1 MLITTKQTTNIKMK
15 ISVFVR
21 WDKSFE
27 GVAEITFPV
36 LSAYCKRHG
45 YALEMV
51 EYTKITDRLLPM
63 FFDHRDFDVMV
74 HVDADVLIT
83 NPERRYEDILSAH
96 PESTVLVGSD
106 CNGIN
111 DGTMMIRNTPLGQ
124 LFALEMQKRTDMK
137 DITSPQGALQQM
149 VDCDP
154 VFAKHVAILQQRTIN
169 SYVTIEYSEYHGLD
183 VLWNN
188 WLQGDFCLH
197 VPALSI
203 EKRIEI
209 LNNHV
214 SRN

>member
-1 MLITTKQTTNIKMK
+1 
-15 ISVFVR
+15 
-21 WDKSFE
+21 
-27 GVAEITFPV
+27 
-36 LSAYCKRHG
+36 
-45 YALEMV
+45 
-51 EYTKITDRLLPM
+51 
-63 FFDHRDFDVMV
+63 
-74 HVDADVLIT
+74 
-83 NPERRYEDILSAH
+83 
-96 PESTVLVGSD
+96 
-106 CNGIN
+106 
-111 DGTMMIRNTPLGQ
+111 MMIRNTPLGQ